1 MSVNRREMVAAMQAD
16 DRRKAARRRN
26 LLLSLTVFA
35 VFAVVLGGV
44 LVVRGGGGGDE
55 GGTQVVRADSH
66 RLQTAADGKVT
77 LVEFL
82 DFECGGC
89 KAFYPVVEKLRKKYD
104 GKITFVVRYFPLANH
119 FNSSRAARA
128 VEAASQQGRF
138 EAMYKRMFER
148 QEEWGRKQVPMDDL
162 FRTYAKDLGLDLA
175 AWDRAYE
182 DPATLKR
189 VEKDAEEGQALQVD
203 GTPTFFLNGKKIRPE
218 SEEAFEAAIDALL

>member
-1 MSVNRREMVAAMQAD
+1 MNRREQVAAMQAD

-26 LLLSLTVFA
+26 LLISLTVVA
-35 VFAVVLGGV
+35 VFAVVLAGV
-44 LVVRGGGGGDE
+44 LLVRGGGGGDTE
-55 GGTQVVRADSH
+55 GTQAVRADSH
-66 RLQTAADGKVT
+66 RLQTAANGKVT

-89 KAFYPVVEKLRKKYD
+89 KAFYPVVEELRKKYA
-104 GKITFVVRYFPLANH
+104 GKMTFVVRYFPLANH

-128 VEAASQQGRF
+128 AEAAAQQGRF
-138 EAMYKRMFER
+138 EAMYKRLFER
-148 QEEWGRKQVPMDDL
+148 QEEWGRKQVPMDKL
-162 FRTYAKDLGLDLA
+162 FRTYAQDLGLDLA

-189 VEKDAEEGQALQVD
+189 VEKDAAEGQKLGVD

-218 SEEAFEAAIDALL
+218 SNEAFDAAIKALL